1 MLCSNVERFIF
12 ALSGQNLEDYCTR
25 CNVTV
30 TGRHTFCFL
39 PPGPVHACVP
49 GTWVHVPT
57 LSVDGL
63 IRIYMAHTAQIIY
76 IICKI
81 LAYFLCYS
89 LYSAPCYN
97 SRPSNSKLQ
106 SALHVHLC
114 RNTQERYFVVT
125 DAANGSLPPRLFPI
139 TTLQHFKT
147 TNQIFIDQQHA
158 RSIVK
163 FTAILRS

>member
-89 LYSAPCYN
+89 LYSAPCYTIILVPQLQTPKRATCPPLPQHTREILCCYRC
-97 SRPSNSKLQ
+97 SQWRSPPSFISNNDS
-106 SALHVHLC
+106 S
-114 RNTQERYFVVT
+114 
-125 DAANGSLPPRLFPI
+125 
-139 TTLQHFKT
+139 TL
-147 TNQIFIDQQHA
+147 
-158 RSIVK
+158 
-163 FTAILRS
+163 